1 MEFLMSVLVNV
12 GAFGG
17 DFLSEAGK
25 KALSE
30 QVIIT
35 GIVLYSLRG
44 HFKKMEKGFDNVA
57 EKVADLGV
65 ALTRVESSHS
75 GRIEKLE
82 TDVQAIKKTI
92 TGE

>member
-1 MEFLMSVLVNV
+1 MSVLSSA
-12 GAFGG
+12 GALGG

-44 HFKKMEKGFDNVA
+44 HFKKMEAGFNNVA
-57 EKVADLGV
+57 EQVAHFGV
-65 ALTRVESSHS
+65 VLTRVESSHA